1 MEPAINGDLTH
12 SVMPPQDLTLPLLRD
27 VGWFPDADLDG
38 VPDDTD
44 CEPNSDLSPTV
55 VIGGCDSGVP
65 NTFFAN
71 GCTISDLIHHAA
83 AGARNHG
90 GFVSEVAHI
99 TNDLKKA
106 GVISGAQK
114 GAIQSCAAGAS
125 IP

>member
-12 SVMPPQDLTLPLLRD
+12 SVTPPQDLTLPLLRD

-38 VPDDTD
+38 VPDDVD
-44 CEPNSDLSPTV
+44 CGPNSNFAPTV
-55 VIGGCDSGVP
+55 VIGSCDSGVP
-65 NTFFAN
+65 NTFFTS
-71 GCTISDLIHHAA
+71 GCTISDLITKCA

-90 GFVSEVAHI
+90 GFVSCVAHL

-106 GVISGAQK
+106 GIISGNQK